1 MRCGMLSLDSK
12 VLLGVALQR
21 GRVRFIFLGNNSAPL
36 SHKAH
41 VHGPGWPRAKS
52 VDEKGLIAQP

>member
-1 MRCGMLSLDSK
+1 M
-12 VLLGVALQR
+12 LLGVALQRGQR

-41 VHGPGWPRAKS
+41 VHGPGWRTARAKS